1 MKHLKESQDSWAG
14 SNYAYN
20 QTIVPRNTEIFKVND
35 PISYKCVDCGF
46 DFFTYTNDEEFCAI
60 CGSEDIKKIN

>member
-1 MKHLKESQDSWAG
+1 MKNLKESDSWAG

-35 PISYKCVDCGF
+35 PISYKCDSCEF
-46 DFFTYTNDEEFCAI
+46 EFFTYTKDQDYCTL
-60 CGSEDIKKIN
+60 CGSEDIKQIN